1 MDLFFFIYLV
11 GVFIASFKKY
21 LLRLFCP
28 FLIGYLMLLLIHFSV
43 LCVFWVLTVCK
54 TNGRQISSRTLL
66 AVSACLF
73 PVLFKSPIVFDLAH
87 FFKSCFCSLGC
98 EGHKQIISVGIVSWS
113 VSLMFY
119 SGSFRSSRV
128 ILGLWSILV
137 QREEQGWVSVIWVFL
152 FPGTICWRGCS
163 FCRVC
168 FGTFCENQLTR
179 VCRFTYRTL
188 SCLIAYVSLFSTNTM
203 LFRLLGSILCPEIK
217 LGDAS
222 GFVLTAQKFFG
233 CLGSFVLWNF
243 RTFFFFF
250 RSAKNIID
258 IFMGV
263 ILNP

>member
-1 MDLFFFIYLV
+1 MPGLISIATHCVHDLLFSTSSSICDFSVVFILFHFIYNSHSNCSECCVIVALICLCLVANDNGPFFFIYLV

-128 ILGLWSILV
+128 ILGL
-137 QREEQGWVSVIWVFL
+137 
-152 FPGTICWRGCS
+152 
-163 FCRVC
+163 
-168 FGTFCENQLTR
+168 
-179 VCRFTYRTL
+179 
-188 SCLIAYVSLFSTNTM
+188 
-203 LFRLLGSILCPEIK
+203 
-217 LGDAS
+217 
-222 GFVLTAQKFFG
+222 
-233 CLGSFVLWNF
+233 
-243 RTFFFFF
+243 
-250 RSAKNIID
+250 
-258 IFMGV
+258 
-263 ILNP
+263 